1 MEVTRLPNRFD
12 KNCPCKKDCENR
24 SAECRKTR
32 SAWADY
38 EQLKAEE
45 YARRAKIAEDYQNKS
60 AHTAN
65 AKARQKR
72 QERAVRR
79 GKCHWR

>member
-1 MEVTRLPNRFD
+1 MEVTRLPNCFD
-12 KNCPCKKDCENR
+12 KNCPCKKDCESR
-24 SAECRKTR
+24 SAECRKTC

-45 YARRAKIAEDYQNKS
+45 YALRAKIAEDF